1 MNQMLAFAFTMLF
14 AAGGGDQD
22 KLQPPFELVLK
33 SSVMVRSAD
42 VRIADLCEVNPAGE
56 EAFRI
61 GQVVFGKAPAAG
73 YTRSVN
79 RSEIL
84 QALAAAGH
92 PAARFQLK
100 GTSEVV
106 VQCTFTE
113 VPAQELTEAANTVL
127 TAVLAAENATDV
139 DSELLTR
146 VRHVQAP
153 PGRQSLEV
161 KARVRDGQTG
171 QCSAL
176 VDVEILVD
184 GERFKVLPVQYRLT
198 RYQKVLKTTGAIR
211 QGTPLGPENLVF
223 SREKVAETQ
232 GLYLKDLDAVQGRI
246 ARRNLQGNQLLTMG
260 DVSEPA
266 LIHRGE
272 LVTVVITR
280 GRVKVTA
287 KAVANHDA
295 ARGEL
300 VTLTNAQTRTQL
312 TGVAEAAGTVVVGG
326 N

>member
-1 MNQMLAFAFTMLF
+1 MNPTLAAFTLSILF
-14 AAGGGDQD
+14 AGGGDKD
-22 KLQPPFELVLK
+22 KPQPPFELVLK
-33 SSVMVRSAD
+33 SSVLVRSAD
-42 VRIADLCEVNPAGE
+42 VRIVDLCEINPAGE

-61 GQVVFGKAPAAG
+61 GQVVFSKAPAAG
-73 YTRSVN
+73 YTRAVN

-84 QALAAAGH
+84 QALASAGH
-92 PAARFQLK
+92 PAARFLLK
-100 GTSEVV
+100 GPSEVV

-113 VPAQELTEAANTVL
+113 VPAQELTDAANAVL

-139 DSELLTR
+139 ETELLTR
-146 VRHVQAP
+146 MRHVQAP

-171 QCSAL
+171 QSTAL

-184 GERFKVLPVQYRLT
+184 GERFQVLPVQYRLT
-198 RYQKVLKTTGAIR
+198 RYQKVLKTTAAIR
-211 QGTPLGPENLVF
+211 QGTPLGPDNLVF

-287 KAVANHDA
+287 RAIANQDA

-300 VTLTNAQTRTQL
+300 VTLTNAQSHTQL
-312 TGVAEAAGTVVVGG
+312 TGIAEAAGTVVVG